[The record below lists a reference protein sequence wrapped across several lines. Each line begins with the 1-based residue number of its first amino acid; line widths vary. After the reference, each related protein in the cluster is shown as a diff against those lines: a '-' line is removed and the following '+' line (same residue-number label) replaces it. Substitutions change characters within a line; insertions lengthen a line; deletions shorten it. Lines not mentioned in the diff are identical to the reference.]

1 MHVNPVLRFLLPVL
15 LLAAAAAVPY
25 AATPR
30 VDPVDS
36 RDRTAE
42 APPQEVERY
51 RLAGERAAVYNL
63 VGTVRVVS
71 GSEEDVVVEV
81 ARGGTDADR
90 LQVRTG
96 PVDGREA
103 LRVVYP
109 GARIR
114 SGGLFS
120 GRTSLRVREDGT
132 FGRGGGRRVRIG
144 GTSGLD
150 ARADLTVRVP
160 AGRRVELHLA
170 VGTAEAT
177 GVEGSLL
184 VDTHAADVTAEDV
197 RGTLE
202 VDVGSGSVRVR
213 GVEGDVLVDT
223 GSGRV
228 ETTDV
233 QGERLGVDTGSGS
246 VSGRRIRVR
255 DLHVDTGSGRVR
267 LSDVAAGRA
276 WVDTGSGSVRM
287 ELTAESDA
295 LLVDTGS
302 GGVELTFPDGM
313 GAELELK
320 TGSGGIDVDL
330 PVTDARRGRGYF
342 RGRVGDGG
350 ARVRVETGSGSVRV
364 RGG

>member
-1 MHVNPVLRFLLPVL
+1 MHVSPALRFLLPVL
-15 LLAAAAAVPY
+15 FLAAAPVPY
-25 AATPR
+25 AATADA
-30 VDPVDS
+30 VDA
-36 RDRTAE
+36 RDRAAA
-42 APPQEVERY
+42 APPQEIERY
-51 RLAGERAAVYNL
+51 RLAGDRAAVYNL

-81 ARGGTDADR
+81 ARRGTDAGR

-96 PVDGREA
+96 PADGREA

-109 GARIR
+109 GDRIR
-114 SGGLFS
+114 SGGLSS

-150 ARADLTVRVP
+150 ARADLTVQVP

-184 VDTHAADVTAEDV
+184 VNTGSADVTAEGI

-213 GVEGDVLVDT
+213 DVEGDVLVDT

-233 QGERLGVDTGSGS
+233 KGQRLGVDTGSGS
-246 VSGRRIRVR
+246 VTGRRIRVR

-267 LSDVAAGRA
+267 LSDVAAGRG

-287 ELTAESDA
+287 ELTAETDA

-302 GGVELTFPDGM
+302 GSVELTVPDGM

-330 PVTDARRGRGYF
+330 PVDGARRGRGYF